1 MAELMALL
9 IATLGAL
16 LGTGTSDKVLAAQ
29 VAKAVQ
35 DKPPVP
41 IESVEVACKGSS
53 AQGVDE
59 ISFILD
65 GLLLDPLLLKEAQIN
80 VGAVRRA
87 ADKKMSI
94 GSIAWTADIAEAELT
109 KALRSHVDKLADA
122 TVSIAPE
129 GITLSGTYPMWPF
142 PIPYTV
148 TGDLVVENQTQ
159 LVFHITKSGAAGMKL
174 PGGLNKMIEKEI
186 NPVYDLAKFAAR
198 SKKDIERAKQQL
210 NYDFKLLVE
219 KLTPAEG
226 HIIVTGTA

>member
-16 LGTGTSDKVLAAQ
+16 LGTGASDKVLAAQ

-41 IESVEVACKGSS
+41 IESVAVECKGAA

-59 ISFILD
+59 IGFTLD
-65 GLLLDPLLLKEAQIN
+65 GLLLDPLLIKEAQIN
-80 VGAVRRA
+80 VGKVKRA
-87 ADKKMSI
+87 ADKKVSI
-94 GSIAWTADIAEAELT
+94 GSIAWTADIEDGELT
-109 KALRSHVDKLADA
+109 KALQSHVDKLNDA
-122 TVSIAPE
+122 TVTIAPE
-129 GITLSGTYPMWPF
+129 GITLSGSYPMWPF

-148 TGDLVVENQTQ
+148 TGDLVVENKTQ
-159 LVFHITKSGAAGMKL
+159 LMFHITKSGVSGMKM
-174 PGGLNKMIEKEI
+174 PGGLNKLIEKEI

-210 NYDFKLLVE
+210 NYDFNLLVD